1 MLTLRKV
8 AITGGLSSGKS
19 TVCEIFK
26 DLGAYTVS
34 SDQIVH
40 QLLLHDRLLQKKII
54 RLLGPEILTN
64 HHIDREKVAKL
75 VFANQEKL
83 QALEKLIH
91 PAVFHEIQ
99 SLYNRVKKG
108 SSHRLF
114 IAEVPLLFETEQEN
128 LFDTVVTVL
137 SNHETCKN
145 RFNNMN
151 NRSEADFNDRM
162 MRQMSPEEKAARSD
176 FILINNG
183 TLEDL
188 RAQVTELTSKLCST

>member
-8 AITGGLSSGKS
+8 AVTGGLSSGKS

-40 QLLLHDRLLQKKII
+40 QLLLHDRLLQEKII

-99 SLYNRVKKG
+99 SLYKREKKG

-128 LFDTVVTVL
+128 LLDTVVTVL

-162 MRQMSPEEKAARSD
+162 MRQISPEEKAARSD